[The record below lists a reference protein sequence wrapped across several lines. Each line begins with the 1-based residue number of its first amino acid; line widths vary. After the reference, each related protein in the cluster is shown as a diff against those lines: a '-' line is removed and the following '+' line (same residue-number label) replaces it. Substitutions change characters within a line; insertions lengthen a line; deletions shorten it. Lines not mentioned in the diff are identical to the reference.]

1 MNTTTAGK
9 DSIVQ
14 EAAIKAKAERIF
26 DALTSPAELL
36 RWWRVT
42 GKFQAA
48 EVECDLRPGGKW
60 RMRVADSSGTRTA
73 TVVYGEYLEI
83 ARPSLLVYTWIR
95 EDENSPATT
104 VRWELKEKDGVT
116 AVRLTHSGF
125 ASESHR
131 ARNSGWPMILEAL
144 GAYVRISGS

>member
-1 MNTTTAGK
+1 MNPTTANK
-9 DSIVQ
+9 NTIVQ
-14 EAAIKAKAERIF
+14 ETAINAKAERIF
-26 DALTSPAELL
+26 DALTSPEELL

-60 RMRVADSSGTRTA
+60 RMLVADASGTRTA

-83 ARPSLLVYTWIR
+83 SRPSLLVYTWVR
-95 EDENSPATT
+95 EGENWPATT
-104 VRWELKEKDGVT
+104 VRWELKEIDGVT
-116 AVRLTHSGF
+116 AVHLTHTGF

-131 ARNSGWPMILEAL
+131 DRNSGWPMIFEVLE
-144 GAYVRISGS
+144 AYVRISDS